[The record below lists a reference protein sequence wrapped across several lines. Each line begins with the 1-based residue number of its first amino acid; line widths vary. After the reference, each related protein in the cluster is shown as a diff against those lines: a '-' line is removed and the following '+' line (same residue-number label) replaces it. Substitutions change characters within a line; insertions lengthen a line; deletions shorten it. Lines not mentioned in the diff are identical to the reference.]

1 MLQFPVA
8 HLESFW
14 QDILSL
20 ALVMEAV
27 MGHSVSLSGSTTLI
41 PPEAQDA
48 ACQQLIAASFPRHAL
63 SKQAASFQVT
73 LPLQGQCAAND
84 RVIAE

>member
-8 HLESFW
+8 HLESLW
-14 QDILSL
+14 RDLLSL
-20 ALVMEAV
+20 VLVTEAV

-48 ACQQLIAASFPRHAL
+48 ACQWLIAASLPRHAL

-84 RVIAE
+84 RAIAE